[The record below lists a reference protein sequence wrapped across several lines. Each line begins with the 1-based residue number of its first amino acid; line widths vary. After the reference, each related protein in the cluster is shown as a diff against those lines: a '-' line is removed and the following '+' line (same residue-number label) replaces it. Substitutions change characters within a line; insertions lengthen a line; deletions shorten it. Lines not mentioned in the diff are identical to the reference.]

1 MLSVLLIV
9 LSSAITIYMA
19 IIFNKIWSLTWMFSW
34 LICAAFELIV
44 GQRSLFTGSLGLA
57 ST

>member
-1 MLSVLLIV
+1 VLLIV

-44 GQRSLFTGSLGLA
+44 GQVIIMCVAA
-57 ST
+57 SVFKVEEE